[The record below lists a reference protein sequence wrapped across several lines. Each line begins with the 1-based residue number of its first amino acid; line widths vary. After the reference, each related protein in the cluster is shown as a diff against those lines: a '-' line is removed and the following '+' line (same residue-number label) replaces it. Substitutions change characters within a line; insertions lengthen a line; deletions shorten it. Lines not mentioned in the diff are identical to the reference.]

1 MGEGGQ
7 RYRFPALK
15 WLSLADVVYGT
26 VTVVNI
32 VVRCVILHCILKRGG
47 GRWRT
52 LKILIVRKKVC
63 NYVC

>member
-32 VVRCVILHCILKRGG
+32 VVRCVILHCILKSSGRGG
-47 GRWRT
+47 AGGH
-52 LKILIVRKKVC
+52 
-63 NYVC
+63 

>member
-47 GRWRT
+47 GA
-52 LKILIVRKKVC
+52 LADIENSHCEEKSL
-63 NYVC
+63 